1 VAALLTTYAAVA
13 LVPGRSRR
21 AERIAG
27 AVIAAGTAAILVA
40 LTIQLYTGG

>member
-21 AERIAG
+21 AERVAG
-27 AVIAAGTAAILVA
+27 AIIAVGAVAILVA
-40 LTIQLYTGG
+40 LTIQLYTQ